1 MLATSPTRGPLTRRP
16 HRWDSSIVI
25 TLSCESIRQ
34 DFGHSY
40 PFSLF
45 RTHSFGLARP
55 SLMGVDAVNLAT
67 ESE

>member
-34 DFGHSY
+34 DFGH
-40 PFSLF
+40 
-45 RTHSFGLARP
+45 TLA
-55 SLMGVDAVNLAT
+55 
-67 ESE
+67 